1 MPAAAL
7 ASKRSVPPSLPSAA
21 KALLGGDTIV
31 MPSRARPGINAAS
44 AFWGR
49 MAVFPRGKRVDW
61 PRYTQSTTAAWLEM
75 IWVAGG
81 LRTFAQSQKTTTSE
95 AEQDSY

>member
-1 MPAAAL
+1 
-7 ASKRSVPPSLPSAA
+7 
-21 KALLGGDTIV
+21 
-31 MPSRARPGINAAS
+31 
-44 AFWGR
+44 